1 MSTSR
6 AAYSAPVLALALAA
20 CAGGPTAAPGA
31 SSAAAPTVSPE
42 QVGEVRPGSG
52 VLNGYLDRKALP
64 NALALL
70 PPPPAEGSPAA
81 AADLAAYRETRALR
95 DSPRWRLATQ
105 DAELRFPTAART
117 FSCAL
122 GLPVSAER
130 TPHLNMLLRRTLADA
145 GLATYSAKD
154 HYNRV
159 RPFVAMK
166 ESSCSAAEE
175 PRLVKDG
182 SYPSGHSAL
191 GWAWGLVLAQ
201 VSPER
206 TDALVRRGYAF
217 GQSRM
222 ICGVHWQSDVDAGRV
237 VGAAA
242 VARLQSDPTFNAQLE
257 LARREVA
264 ALRSSGAGPDGD
276 CAAEA
281 AALAVR

>member
-1 MSTSR
+1 MPMPTPFPR
-6 AAYSAPVLALALAA
+6 AAVAACALALAA
-20 CAGGPTAAPGA
+20 CASAPP
-31 SSAAAPTVSPE
+31 AAAPTVSPE

-52 VLNGYLDRKALP
+52 VLNGYLERKALP

-81 AADLAAYRETRALR
+81 AADLAAYRATRALR
-95 DSPRWRLATQ
+95 DTPRWRLATQ
-105 DAELRFPTAART
+105 DAELRFPAAAKT

-182 SYPSGHSAL
+182 SYPSGHAAL

-201 VSPER
+201 VAPDR
-206 TDALVRRGYAF
+206 TDALAQRGFAF

-222 ICGVHWQSDVDAGRV
+222 ICGVHWQSDVDAGRT

-242 VARLQSDPTFNAQLE
+242 VARLQSDPVFTAQLE

-264 ALRSSGAGPDGD
+264 ALRAAGATPDGD

-281 AALAVR
+281 TALATR